1 MKKKAIT
8 GILLLAIGILGSL
21 MVGCSPQETK
31 LTAYIGPSVKAPVSK
46 LIETY
51 QEQNSHITLESSY
64 AGVPVLV
71 ETIRSLKQGDILI
84 GTKSHIDDLEKDGL
98 IVVKYYLTTITP
110 VIIVRQDA
118 SPVSSW
124 DDLAQDGVRIGLPN
138 PELTSGG
145 KIVKAVIN
153 KSPQA
158 DKISANITALASNPQ
173 GAIELLLNNEV
184 DAILLPQE
192 VDVAQLKV
200 IDIPADIN
208 QAIEIWA
215 AVLSYTVN
223 ENEAKAFVE
232 FIIGEEGRKVFQEM
246 GFQVAE

>member
-1 MKKKAIT
+1 
-8 GILLLAIGILGSL
+8 
-21 MVGCSPQETK
+21 
-31 LTAYIGPSVKAPVSK
+31 
-46 LIETY
+46 
-51 QEQNSHITLESSY
+51 
-64 AGVPVLV
+64 
-71 ETIRSLKQGDILI
+71 
-84 GTKSHIDDLEKDGL
+84 
-98 IVVKYYLTTITP
+98 
-110 VIIVRQDA
+110 
-118 SPVSSW
+118 
-124 DDLAQDGVRIGLPN
+124 
-138 PELTSGG
+138 LTSGG

-246 GFQVAE
+246 GFQVAEWFTIADLRFAIRPILPDLIQNRKSKIVNRKGSV